1 MFHRNL
7 LRKEF
12 NMTKRKFK
20 YKYKS
25 ISWLAIVLFTIMMV
39 VVIQQTSS
47 DGQATI
53 RNENNLISA
62 LVTRVVDGDT
72 MKVTLDDGRATK
84 ETIRL
89 LLVDTP
95 ETVHPTKDMEPFG
108 PEASSFAKRLLT
120 NQKVQLEIDVSER
133 DKYGRLLVYLWLGD
147 QMFNELL
154 LEEGLAR
161 VAYVIPPNI
170 KYVDQFRAIQQKSQ
184 KSAKGIWRIESY
196 ATDTGFQSEDQL
208 NHSNIEIISVTS
220 PIKTN
225 QEATLEARV
234 TPDAVA
240 NIQVKYKGGASS
252 AAGLESKQA
261 NAEGFVSWS
270 WKVSPVTSPGTWT
283 VTVTSGEDQVTTDFV
298 VE

>member
-1 MFHRNL
+1 MFQGNL

-12 NMTKRKFK
+12 NMTKRK
-20 YKYKS
+20 YPNKS
-25 ISWLAIVLFTIMMV
+25 ISWLAIALFTILIV
-39 VVIQQTSS
+39 IVIQQTSS
-47 DGQATI
+47 DEQSI
-53 RNENNLISA
+53 VRNENNLITA

-72 MKVTLDDGRATK
+72 MKVTLEDGRATK

-95 ETVHPTKDMEPFG
+95 ETVHPTKEVEPFG

-161 VAYVIPPNI
+161 VAYVLPPNI
-170 KYVDQFRAIQQKSQ
+170 KYIDQFRAIQQKSQ
-184 KSAKGIWRIESY
+184 NAAKGIWRIENY
-196 ATDTGFQSEDQL
+196 ATDAGFQSDEQL
-208 NHSNIEIISVTS
+208 VHTNIEIISVTS
-220 PIKTN
+220 PIKAN
-225 QEATLEARV
+225 KEATLEARV
-234 TPDAVA
+234 TPDEVA
-240 NIQVKYKGGASS
+240 SIIVRYKGGESS

-270 WKVSPVTSPGTWT
+270 WKVSPLTSPGTWT
-283 VTVTSGEDQVTTDFV
+283 VTVTSGGEEVTTDFV